1 MAASNFATCLGKV
14 LVHEGGNVDD
24 KRDPGGRTSR
34 GVTQAVYDAFRR
46 GRCQAKKDVFAAS
59 DAEVAEI
66 YRTGYWD
73 KLKGDSLPLGV
84 DYAAFDG
91 GVNSGVS
98 RSAMWLQKALGLKQD
113 GVVGTYT
120 IGRATNA
127 DARKTIVSMCAA
139 RMGFLRGLSTFKTFG
154 KGWARRVAE
163 VEAAAVAMALSSTL
177 PKASV
182 QSELKAESAKAAS
195 AAKSQKAS
203 AATVGTAGTSGGAT
217 ATQVDLAHISS
228 WTPWIVGGCAVALVI
243 LAVVLIHK
251 SRVNKARSEA
261 YAAAAQEQPT

>member
-1 MAASNFATCLGKV
+1 MAASNFARCLKKV

-46 GRCQAKKDVFAAS
+46 GHGQAKKDVFAAS
-59 DAEVAEI
+59 DAEVAEL

-73 KLKGDSLPLGV
+73 KLKGDSLPLGI

-98 RSAMWLQKALGLKQD
+98 RSAKWLQKALGLKQD
-113 GVVGTYT
+113 GTVGAYT
-120 IGRATNA
+120 VGSATNA

-163 VEAAAVAMALSSTL
+163 VEAAAVAMALSATL
-177 PKASV
+177 PAASV
-182 QSELKAESAKAAS
+182 ASEMKAESAKAAS
-195 AAKSQKAS
+195 AAKAQKAS
-203 AATVGTAGTSGGAT
+203 AATAGGSGGAT
-217 ATQVDLAHISS
+217 VTQVDPSQLHS
-228 WTPWIVGGCAVALVI
+228 WTPWIVGGCVLA
-243 LAVVLIHK
+243 LAVLALVLIHK
-251 SRVNKARSEA
+251 SRVNKQRAEA
-261 YAAAAQEQPT
+261 YAAAAQEQST